1 MMANLEFR
9 HSGSRPTRING
20 NETMHLPIELNM
32 ANDIVTV
39 SFERATVVVQTD
51 TGDPTNQSVCSTR
64 EENPEPSV
72 LSVLSPATD
81 NIVSLL
87 EFIDNLWYVPGI
99 VL

>member
-9 HSGSRPTRING
+9 HSGSCPTRING
-20 NETMHLPIELNM
+20 YEAMHLPIELNM
-32 ANDIVTV
+32 SNDIVTV
-39 SFERATVVVQTD
+39 GFERATVVVQTD
-51 TGDPTNQSVCSTR
+51 ARDPTDQSVCSTR

-72 LSVLSPATD
+72 LSVLSPATN

-87 EFIDNLWYVPGI
+87 EFIDNLWYVLWV